1 MPASFRSE
9 KREHFVVKIQGSLA
23 KDEKFKCQKLD
34 ENAPLL
40 VKNKAG
46 SLVGNL
52 EKTENPS
59 IHAELVAV
67 LKEKGWKGIVGF
79 FHAFYLPG
87 PAEPCPR
94 GTMTEN
100 LVELYINPK
109 NVLPM
114 NSW

>member
-9 KREHFVVKIQGSLA
+9 KKEHFVVKIQGSLA
-23 KDEKFKCQKLD
+23 KDEEFKCQKLD

-40 VKNKAG
+40 VRNKAG
-46 SLVGNL
+46 TLVGNL

-87 PAEPCPR
+87 PAPR
-94 GTMTEN
+94 GTMVEN
-100 LVELYINPK
+100 IVELNINPQK
-109 NVLPM
+109 MLPVD
-114 NSW
+114 SW

>member
-9 KREHFVVKIQGSLA
+9 KKEHFVVKIQGSLA
-23 KDEKFKCQKLD
+23 KDEELQYQKLD
-34 ENAPLL
+34 EEGPLL
-40 VKNKAG
+40 VRNKAG

-52 EKTENPS
+52 EKIENAS

-79 FHAFYLPG
+79 FHSYYLPRPG
-87 PAEPCPR
+87 PR

-100 LVELYINPK
+100 IVELNINPK
-109 NVLPM
+109 KMLPM
-114 NSW
+114 ESW

>member
-9 KREHFVVKIQGSLA
+9 IKEHFVVKIQGSLA
-23 KDEKFKCQKLD
+23 KDEDLKFQKLD
-34 ENAPLL
+34 EEAPLL
-40 VKNKAG
+40 VRNKAG

-59 IHAELVAV
+59 IHPELVAV

-87 PAEPCPR
+87 QAPR
-94 GTMTEN
+94 GTMMEN
-100 LVELYINPK
+100 IVELNINPTK
-109 NVLPM
+109 ILPVD
-114 NSW
+114 SW

>member
-9 KREHFVVKIQGSLA
+9 KKEHFVVKIQGSLA
-23 KDEKFKCQKLD
+23 KDEEFKCQKLD

-40 VKNKAG
+40 VRNKAG

-87 PAEPCPR
+87 PAPR
-94 GTMTEN
+94 GTMVEN
-100 LVELYINPK
+100 IVELNINPK
-109 NVLPM
+109 KMLPVD
-114 NSW
+114 SW

>member
-9 KREHFVVKIQGSLA
+9 KKEHFVVKIQGSLA
-23 KDEKFKCQKLD
+23 KDEEFKCQKMD

-40 VKNKAG
+40 VRNKAG

-87 PAEPCPR
+87 PAPR
-94 GTMTEN
+94 GTMMEN
-100 LVELYINPK
+100 IVELNINPK
-109 NVLPM
+109 KILPVD
-114 NSW
+114 SW

>member
-9 KREHFVVKIQGSLA
+9 KKEHFVVKIQGSLA
-23 KDEKFKCQKLD
+23 TDEEVKFQKLD
-34 ENAPLL
+34 EEGPLL
-40 VKNKAG
+40 VRNKAG

-52 EKTENPS
+52 GKTENPS

-87 PAEPCPR
+87 QAPR
-94 GTMTEN
+94 GTMMEN
-100 LVELYINPK
+100 IVELNINPTK
-109 NVLPM
+109 ILPVD
-114 NSW
+114 SW

>member
-9 KREHFVVKIQGSLA
+9 KKEHFVVKIQGSLA

-34 ENAPLL
+34 EKAPLL
-40 VKNKAG
+40 VRNKAG
-46 SLVGNL
+46 TLVGNL

-87 PAEPCPR
+87 PAPR
-94 GTMTEN
+94 GTMMEN
-100 LVELYINPK
+100 IVELNINPK
-109 NVLPM
+109 KILPVD
-114 NSW
+114 SW

>member
-9 KREHFVVKIQGSLA
+9 KKEHFVVKIQGSLA
-23 KDEKFKCQKLD
+23 KDEEFKCQKLD

-40 VKNKAG
+40 VRNKAG

-52 EKTENPS
+52 EKTENTS

-79 FHAFYLPG
+79 FHAYYLPE
-87 PAEPCPR
+87 PAPA
-94 GTMTEN
+94 GTMMEN
-100 LVELYINPK
+100 IVELNINPK
-109 NVLPM
+109 KMLPVD
-114 NSW
+114 SW

>member
-9 KREHFVVKIQGSLA
+9 KKEHFVVKIQGSLA
-23 KDEKFKCQKLD
+23 KDEEFKCQKLD

-52 EKTENPS
+52 EKNENPS

-87 PAEPCPR
+87 PAPR
-94 GTMTEN
+94 GTMMEN
-100 LVELYINPK
+100 IVELNINPK
-109 NVLPM
+109 KILPVD
-114 NSW
+114 SW

>member
-9 KREHFVVKIQGSLA
+9 KKEHFVVKIQGSLA
-23 KDEKFKCQKLD
+23 KDEEFKCQKLD

-40 VKNKAG
+40 VRNKAG

-52 EKTENPS
+52 EKNENPS

-87 PAEPCPR
+87 PAPR
-94 GTMTEN
+94 GTMMEN
-100 LVELYINPK
+100 IVELNINPK
-109 NVLPM
+109 KILPVD
-114 NSW
+114 SW

>member
-9 KREHFVVKIQGSLA
+9 KKEHFVVKIQGSLA
-23 KDEKFKCQKLD
+23 KDEEFKCQKLD

-40 VKNKAG
+40 VRNKAG

-87 PAEPCPR
+87 PAPR
-94 GTMTEN
+94 GTMMEN
-100 LVELYINPK
+100 IVELNINPK
-109 NVLPM
+109 KILPVD
-114 NSW
+114 SW

>member
-9 KREHFVVKIQGSLA
+9 KKEHFVVKIQGSLA
-23 KDEKFKCQKLD
+23 TDEEVKFQKLD
-34 ENAPLL
+34 EEGPLL
-40 VKNKAG
+40 VRNKAG

-79 FHAFYLPG
+79 FHAYYLPRQG
-87 PAEPCPR
+87 PR

-100 LVELYINPK
+100 VVELNVNPK
-109 NVLPM
+109 KMLPM
-114 NSW
+114 ESW

>member
-9 KREHFVVKIQGSLA
+9 KKEHFVVKIQGSLA
-23 KDEKFKCQKLD
+23 TDEEVKFQKLD
-34 ENAPLL
+34 EEGPLL
-40 VKNKAG
+40 VRNKAG

-52 EKTENPS
+52 EQSENPS

-87 PAEPCPR
+87 PAPR
-94 GTMTEN
+94 GTMMEN
-100 LVELYINPK
+100 IVELNINPTK
-109 NVLPM
+109 ILPVD
-114 NSW
+114 SW

>member
-9 KREHFVVKIQGSLA
+9 KKEHFVVKIQGSLV
-23 KDEKFKCQKLD
+23 KDKEIRRHRQKLD
-34 ENAPLL
+34 KKAPLL

-87 PAEPCPR
+87 PAPR
-94 GTMTEN
+94 GTMMEN
-100 LVELYINPK
+100 IVELNINPK
-109 NVLPM
+109 KILPVD
-114 NSW
+114 SW

>member
-9 KREHFVVKIQGSLA
+9 KKEHFVVKIQGSLA
-23 KDEKFKCQKLD
+23 KDEELKCQKLD
-34 ENAPLL
+34 EKAPLL
-40 VKNKAG
+40 VRNKVG

-79 FHAFYLPG
+79 FHAYYLPG
-87 PAEPCPR
+87 PAPR
-94 GTMTEN
+94 GTRMEN
-100 LVELYINPK
+100 IVELNINPK
-109 NVLPM
+109 NILPV

>member
-9 KREHFVVKIQGSLA
+9 KKEHFVVKIQGSLA
-23 KDEKFKCQKLD
+23 KDEEFKCQKLD

-40 VKNKAG
+40 VRNKAG
-46 SLVGNL
+46 SLVGSL

-87 PAEPCPR
+87 PAPR
-94 GTMTEN
+94 GTMMEN
-100 LVELYINPK
+100 IVELNINPK
-109 NVLPM
+109 KILPVD
-114 NSW
+114 SW

>member
-9 KREHFVVKIQGSLA
+9 KKEHFVVKIQGSLA
-23 KDEKFKCQKLD
+23 KDEEFKCQKLD

-40 VKNKAG
+40 VRNKAG

-87 PAEPCPR
+87 PAPR
-94 GTMTEN
+94 GTMMEN
-100 LVELYINPK
+100 IVELNINPK
-109 NVLPM
+109 KMLPVD
-114 NSW
+114 SW

>member
-9 KREHFVVKIQGSLA
+9 KKEHFVVKIQGSLA
-23 KDEKFKCQKLD
+23 KVEKFKRQKLD
-34 ENAPLL
+34 EKAPLL
-40 VKNKAG
+40 VRNKAG
-46 SLVGNL
+46 TLVGNL

-87 PAEPCPR
+87 PAPR
-94 GTMTEN
+94 GTMMEN
-100 LVELYINPK
+100 IVELNINPK
-109 NVLPM
+109 KILPVD
-114 NSW
+114 SW

>member
-9 KREHFVVKIQGSLA
+9 KKEHFVVKIQGSLA
-23 KDEKFKCQKLD
+23 KDEEFKCQKLD

-40 VKNKAG
+40 VRNKAG

-87 PAEPCPR
+87 PAPR
-94 GTMTEN
+94 GTMVEN
-100 LVELYINPK
+100 IVELNINPQK
-109 NVLPM
+109 MLPVD
-114 NSW
+114 SW

>member
-9 KREHFVVKIQGSLA
+9 KKEHFVVKIQGSFA
-23 KDEKFKCQKLD
+23 KDEEIKFQKLD
-34 ENAPLL
+34 EEAPLL
-40 VKNKAG
+40 VRNKAG

-79 FHAFYLPG
+79 FHSYYLPRPG
-87 PAEPCPR
+87 PR

-100 LVELYINPK
+100 IVELNINPK
-109 NVLPM
+109 KMLPM
-114 NSW
+114 ESW

>member
-9 KREHFVVKIQGSLA
+9 KKEHFVVKIQGSLA
-23 KDEKFKCQKLD
+23 KDEKFKRQKLD
-34 ENAPLL
+34 EKAPLL
-40 VKNKAG
+40 VRNKAG
-46 SLVGNL
+46 TLVGNL

-87 PAEPCPR
+87 PAPR
-94 GTMTEN
+94 GTMMEN
-100 LVELYINPK
+100 IVELNINPK
-109 NVLPM
+109 KILPVD
-114 NSW
+114 SW